1 LFNAASSGTGGNVRF
16 VFAIL
21 AFAAAAVMI
30 GFGIAQR
37 TVFLEPDRV
46 SLTSSAESEV
56 AYIVVEPSALDAYE
70 GKQTLTV
77 SGSELVFLAYGR
89 VGDVVAW
96 IGEDDYESIGFDA
109 ESGELVT
116 TDAAD
121 REAAAEEA
129 AEAEPE
135 ETTSP
140 TARPAP
146 SATPTPTPEPAPAP
160 SEDAEA
166 GADEEVVVD
175 PADNPAG
182 SDLWL
187 DEISGE
193 RSVTTTIDVPEDIAV
208 LVASDG
214 TNPAPSNISLTW
226 PLDNATPWAGPL
238 LAGGGALFLVGIALV
253 ISGFVHHRR
262 SRGPRRNQGGR
273 SKLPSGP
280 KPSAL
285 RRGQLGGRRA
295 IGRAKRVALL
305 PVLVIPVLAFSACSA
320 DYWPSF
326 EQPPATTAPATTQ
339 PPLDALDPVATEA
352 PDESEPEAEELV
364 PAVTVPQ
371 MERIMTEVATT
382 AADADA
388 ALDAGAAADRF
399 TGPALESRKANYAIR
414 TSLPDQAGPVPVPAT
429 TPTLI
434 LPQQVAGWPATGR
447 TVLVVAQASD
457 DETVAPTALFLQQMT
472 PRENYKVVY
481 AMALA
486 PDADVPEVAPAS
498 IGAPLISPE
507 FKGLVMQP
515 DEVGAAYAD
524 VLIKGADSEYADLF
538 DSEGDL
544 LQQQLGVEGQQATR
558 DDLHATSPTAD
569 IAFSN
574 AVGTGPTIA
583 LATNDSGALVTADIV
598 QTEKVTPNDG
608 GTIGFQEGAP
618 GAALSGFTG
627 KSAKGVQRII
637 DIQMVFYVPAVG
649 SEEKIRLLGWSEGLI
664 GASEVP

>member
-1 LFNAASSGTGGNVRF
+1 MSLFNAASGGTGGNVRF

-46 SLTSSAESEV
+46 ALSSSIETDV
-56 AYIVVEPSALDAYE
+56 PFIVVEPSALEAYP
-70 GKQTLTV
+70 GKQTLTA

-89 VGDVVAW
+89 TSDVVAW
-96 IGEDDYESIGFDA
+96 IGDDEYATIGYDA
-109 ESGELVT
+109 ETGELVT
-116 TDAAD
+116 TDSSELGTEGEEPGD
-121 REAAAEEA
+121 AAEE
-129 AEAEPE
+129 
-135 ETTSP
+135 TSSP

-146 SATPTPTPEPAPAP
+146 TATPAPEPADEADT
-160 SEDAEA
+160 DAATEL
-166 GADEEVVVD
+166 EVD
-175 PADNPAG
+175 PAANPAG

-208 LVASDG
+208 LIASDG
-214 TNPAPSNISLTW
+214 TNPAPSTVALTW

-238 LAGGGALFLVGIALV
+238 LAGGGVLFLVGFALV

-262 SRGPRRNQGGR
+262 SRGPRRNQGPRG
-273 SKLPSGP
+273 KLPSGP
-280 KPSAL
+280 KPQAL
-285 RRGQLGGRRA
+285 RRSQMGGRRS

-305 PVLVIPVLAFSACSA
+305 PVLVIPVLAFTACSS

-326 EQPPATTAPATTQ
+326 EQPPATTAPATTA
-339 PPLDALDPVATEA
+339 PPLASEEPVATDEPDDEA
-352 PDESEPEAEELV
+352 EPEAEVLV

-371 MERIMTEVATT
+371 MERIMKSVAAT

-399 TGPALESRKANYAIR
+399 TGPALEARKANYAIR

-434 LPQQVAGWPATGR
+434 LPQQVAGWPTTGR
-447 TVLVVAQASD
+447 TVLVVAKATD
-457 DETVAPTALFLQQMT
+457 DDTVAPTALFLQQMD
-472 PRENYKVVY
+472 PRDNYKVVY

-515 DEVGAAYAD
+515 DQVGAAYAD
-524 VLIKGADSEYADLF
+524 VLINGEKSEYASMF
-538 DSEGDL
+538 QSEDDL
-544 LQQQLGVEGQQATR
+544 LQQQLGVAGQQVTR
-558 DDLHATSPTAD
+558 DELKATSPTAD

-574 AVGTGPTIA
+574 TVGEGPTIA
-583 LATNDSGALVTADIV
+583 LATNDSGALVTADIL

-627 KSAKGVQRII
+627 KSAKGVQRVIGV
-637 DIQMVFYVPAVG
+637 QLVFYVPAVG
-649 SEEKIRLLGWSEGLI
+649 SEEKIRVLGWSESLV

>member
-1 LFNAASSGTGGNVRF
+1 MFNAASSGTGGNVRF

-21 AFAAAAVMI
+21 AFAAAAVMV

-46 SLTSSAESEV
+46 SLTSTIESDV
-56 AYIVVEPSALDAYE
+56 PFIVVEPSALEAYS

-89 VGDVVAW
+89 SSDVVAW
-96 IGEDDYESIGFDA
+96 IGDDEYESLGYDA
-109 ESGELVT
+109 ESGELVA
-116 TDAAD
+116 TDSAD
-121 REAAAEEA
+121 RVEQA
-129 AEAEPE
+129 AEAEGGEEPAE

-146 SATPTPTPEPAPAP
+146 SATPTPTPEATA
-160 SEDAEA
+160 DADA
-166 GADEEVVVD
+166 AEEVEVD
-175 PADNPAG
+175 PAANPAG

-208 LVASDG
+208 LIASDG
-214 TNPAPSNISLTW
+214 TNPAPSTVSLAW
-226 PLDNATPWAGPL
+226 PLDNSTPWAGPL
-238 LAGGGALFLVGIALV
+238 LVGGGVLFLVGIVLV
-253 ISGFVHHRR
+253 ISGFLHHRR
-262 SRGPRRNQGGR
+262 SRGPRRNQGPRG
-273 SKLPSGP
+273 KLPSGP
-280 KPSAL
+280 KPPAL
-285 RRGQLGGRRA
+285 RRSQMGGRRA
-295 IGRAKRVALL
+295 IGRTKRIALL
-305 PVLVIPVLAFSACSA
+305 PVLVIPVLAFTACSS

-326 EQPPATTAPATTQ
+326 EQPPATTAPATTE
-339 PPLDALDPVATEA
+339 PPVDPADPAATEA
-352 PDESEPEAEELV
+352 PSDGEAPAEELV

-371 MERIMTEVATT
+371 MERIMTKVATT

-388 ALDAGAAADRF
+388 ALDAGAVADRF
-399 TGPALESRKANYAIR
+399 TGPALEARKANYAIR
-414 TSLPDQAGPVPVPAT
+414 TSLPDQAGPVPIPSTA
-429 TPTLI
+429 PTLI
-434 LPQQVAGWPATGR
+434 LPQQVAGWPASGR
-447 TVLVVAQASD
+447 TVLVVGDSSE
-457 DETVAPTALFLQQMT
+457 DETVAPTAMFLQQMS

-498 IGAPLISPE
+498 LGAPLISPE

-515 DEVGAAYAD
+515 DQVGAAYAD
-524 VLIKGADSEYADLF
+524 VLIKGADSEYAEMF
-538 DSEGDL
+538 ESENDL
-544 LQQQLGVEGQQATR
+544 LQQQLGVEGQQKIR
-558 DDLHATSPTAD
+558 DDLKTTSPTAD

-574 AVGTGPTIA
+574 EVGDGPTIA
-583 LATNDSGALVTADIV
+583 LATNDSGALVTADIL

-627 KSAKGVQRII
+627 KSAKGVQREIG
-637 DIQMVFYVPAVG
+637 IQMVFYVPAVG
-649 SEEKIRLLGWSEGLI
+649 SEEKIRLLGWSESLI

>member
-16 VFAIL
+16 VFAIV

-46 SLTSSAESEV
+46 SLSSSIETEV
-56 AYIVVEPSALDAYE
+56 PYIVVEPSALEAYP
-70 GKQTLTV
+70 GKQTLTA
-77 SGSELVFLAYGR
+77 SGSELVFMAYGR
-89 VGDVVAW
+89 LSDVVAW
-96 IGEDDYESIGFDA
+96 IGDDEYATIGYDPA
-109 ESGELVT
+109 DGELVT
-116 TDAAD
+116 TDSAD
-121 REAAAEEA
+121 LEAEADEPGDEAA
-129 AEAEPE
+129 E

-146 SATPTPTPEPAPAP
+146 SATPAPTPEPTAGTEA
-160 SEDAEA
+160 DASGEL
-166 GADEEVVVD
+166 EVD
-175 PADNPAG
+175 PAANPAG

-187 DEISGE
+187 DEVSGE
-193 RSVTTTIDVPEDIAV
+193 RTVTTTIDVPEDIAV
-208 LVASDG
+208 LIASDG
-214 TNPAPSNISLTW
+214 TNPAPSKISLAW

-238 LAGGGALFLVGIALV
+238 LAGGGLLFLGGIVLV
-253 ISGFVHHRR
+253 ISGFLHHRR
-262 SRGPRRNQGGR
+262 SRGPRRNQGPRG
-273 SKLPSGP
+273 KLPSGP
-280 KPSAL
+280 KPPAL
-285 RRGQLGGRRA
+285 RRSQIGGRRA

-305 PVLVIPVLAFSACSA
+305 PVIVLPVLAFTACSS

-326 EQPPATTAPATTQ
+326 EQPPASTAPATTE
-339 PPLDALDPVATEA
+339 PPADPEDATETEA
-352 PDESEPEAEELV
+352 PDGDETETEALV

-371 MERIMTEVATT
+371 MERIMTNVSTT
-382 AADADA
+382 ATEADA

-399 TGPALESRKANYAIR
+399 TGPALEARKANYTIR
-414 TSLPDQAGPVPVPAT
+414 TTLPDQPGPVPVPAT
-429 TPTLI
+429 APTLI
-434 LPQQVAGWPATGR
+434 LPQQVAGWPSSGR
-447 TVLVVAQASD
+447 TVLVVGESSD
-457 DETVAPTALFLQQMT
+457 DETVAPTAMFLQQMS

-515 DEVGAAYAD
+515 DQVGAAYAD
-524 VLIKGADSEYADLF
+524 VLINGENSSYAAMFSSED
-538 DSEGDL
+538 DL
-544 LQQQLGVEGQQATR
+544 LQQQLGVQGQQAIR
-558 DDLHATSPTAD
+558 ADLAASSPTAD

-583 LATNDSGALVTADIV
+583 LATNDSGALVTADIL
-598 QTEKVTPNDG
+598 QTERVTPNDG

-627 KSAKGVQRII
+627 KSAKGVQRVIG
-637 DIQMVFYVPAVG
+637 IQMVFYVPAVG
-649 SEEKIRLLGWSEGLI
+649 SEEKIRLLGWSESLI

>member
-1 LFNAASSGTGGNVRF
+1 MRF

-46 SLTSSAESEV
+46 SLSSSIESDA
-56 AYIVVEPSALDAYE
+56 AYVVVEPGALAAHP
-70 GKQTLTV
+70 GKQTLTAA
-77 SGSELVFLAYGR
+77 GTDTVFLAYGR
-89 VGDVVAW
+89 LDDIESW
-96 IGEDDYESIGFDA
+96 IGEAPYVAITHDA
-109 ESGELVT
+109 EADELVAT
-116 TDAAD
+116 DSRDAASGTD
-121 REAAAEEA
+121 DGTGEDGTGDDGAAEEGE
-129 AEAEPE
+129 EATSRP
-135 ETTSP
+135 SP
-140 TARPAP
+140 TT
-146 SATPTPTPEPAPAP
+146 TPTPTPEPTGTA
-160 SEDAEA
+160 DAEA
-166 GADEEVVVD
+166 GTDAAAGGALEPV
-175 PADNPAG
+175 PANSPVG

-187 DEISGE
+187 DELSGE
-193 RSVTTTIDVPEDIAV
+193 QSVTTTIDVPDDIAV
-208 LVASDG
+208 LIASDG
-214 TNPAPSNISLTW
+214 TNPAPSRLTLTW

-238 LAGGGALFLVGIALV
+238 LLGGGLLFLVGVALV

-262 SRGPRRNQGGR
+262 SRGPRRNLPKGR
-273 SKLPSGP
+273 AGSGP
-280 KPSAL
+280 KPAEL
-285 RRGQLGGRRA
+285 RRGPIGGGRRS
-295 IGRAKRVALL
+295 IGRSKRVAI
-305 PVLVIPVLAFSACSA
+305 IPVLLLPALALTACSP

-326 EQPPATTAPATTQ
+326 DQPPATTAPATTA
-339 PPLDALDPVATEA
+339 PPVEPVSTDA
-352 PDESEPEAEELV
+352 PDGEEPATDPLV

-371 MERIMTEVATT
+371 MERIMARVAESAA
-382 AADADA
+382 AADE
-388 ALDAGAAADRF
+388 ALDGDLAADRF
-399 TGPALESRKANYAIR
+399 IGPALEARRANYAIR
-414 TSLPDQAGPVPVPAT
+414 KTLPDQAGPVPVPAT

-447 TVLVVAQASD
+447 TVLVIEKASD
-457 DETVAPTALFLQQMT
+457 DPTVAPTALYLQQAS

-481 AMALA
+481 AMSLA

-515 DEVGAAYAD
+515 DQVSAAYAD
-524 VLIKGADSEYADLF
+524 VLLKGDDSQWAAMF
-538 DSEGDL
+538 DPEGDL
-544 LQQQLGVEGQQATR
+544 LREQLGVAGQKVIR

-574 AVGTGPTIA
+574 GVGDGPTIA
-583 LATNDSGALVTADIV
+583 LATNDSGALVTASIE

-637 DIQMVFYVPAVG
+637 GIQMVFYVPAVG
-649 SEEKIRLLGWSEGLI
+649 SDEKIRLLGWSEGLI